1 MLVYIHADNS
11 GSSRIFRLGYPPFPL
26 ASPLLFL
33 LPLPLPFTAIT
44 VRIFEARNLYSGEGF
59 CHEKLVKIRVPDI
72 DRWYFPFGKHVLME
86 LQTVKHGI

>member
-59 CHEKLVKIRVPDI
+59 CHEKLVKLHVSNII
-72 DRWYFPFGKHVLME
+72 MFCESKSFGNDFE
-86 LQTVKHGI
+86 ENFEWN